1 MSPMANEA
9 GLDGYSY
16 DQRLIDAEHS
26 SGLLDKAVTSF
37 LPYSHSMDL
46 HNDPRFFA
54 SNVIEKRL
62 AAFSGLSVIASLTTG
77 TCLAQ
82 CFALSKRMDLATLK
96 GIIHLFGF
104 LTMGTIL
111 FMSLAS
117 TLVFVYQAFF
127 THRLMTAGPN
137 GFELASNF
145 YLHDEV
151 VKWRHF
157 AVRCLGIGLPLLL
170 LSTGC
175 TLYVK
180 ICDEMPPVMFRGM
193 ELHPVAT
200 VALWLFLL
208 GSVVLFYITS
218 KHDALFHNE
227 YRKRV
232 YPDTSAGRRSER
244 QEPFLGQGRSGR

>member
-1 MSPMANEA
+1 MSSPVYLETDPRGIMDE
-9 GLDGYSY
+9 DPSP
-16 DQRLIDAEHS
+16 
-26 SGLLDKAVTSF
+26 GLLDKTVMNL

-77 TCLAQ
+77 TALKQ
-82 CFALSKRMDLATLK
+82 CFSVMKDVDQDSVLGVIQMI
-96 GIIHLFGF
+96 GVF
-104 LTMGTIL
+104 TMGVIL

-127 THRLMTAGPN
+127 THRLITAGPN

-145 YLHDEV
+145 YLHDDV

-157 AVRCLGIGLPLLL
+157 AVRCLGIGLPMLL

-175 TLYVK
+175 SLYVK
-180 ICDEMPPVMFRGM
+180 LCQTLPSTKIRGVVT
-193 ELHPVAT
+193 HPFAI
-200 VALWLFLL
+200 AIL
-208 GSVVLFYITS
+208 VLFGLGAMVLFFIAS
-218 KHDALFHNE
+218 KHDALFE
-227 YRKRV
+227 YEYAKRV
-232 YPDTSAGRRSER
+232 NPEVTRRRRGSR
-244 QEPFLGQGRSGR
+244 